1 MCTRERLRLWCNTMV
16 DSGGMLMNPDER
28 LTWTERL
35 SQAQGNYLNA
45 RRALKRE
52 PSSLKQQLLEQAEAE
67 LDRLQALFE
76 AQRRELAH

>member
-1 MCTRERLRLWCNTMV
+1 
-16 DSGGMLMNPDER
+16 MNPDER

>member
-1 MCTRERLRLWCNTMV
+1 MV

-76 AQRRELAH
+76 AHRRELAH

>member
-1 MCTRERLRLWCNTMV
+1 
-16 DSGGMLMNPDER
+16 MNPDER

-35 SQAQGNYLNA
+35 SQAQGNYLAA

-52 PSSLKQQLLEQAEAE
+52 PSSLKQQLLEQAESE

-76 AQRRELAH
+76 AHRRELAH